1 MSVSKEVINTLKN
14 IGVPVSFQTTKTDK
28 FPYVTFFTYLDTGRL
43 HSDDKET
50 ITGYF
55 VQVDVWSKADYTN
68 LVKDIHE
75 SMLTANFIKQQY
87 HDLYE
92 PDTGV
97 YHKVMRFLKE
107 VEQ

>member
-1 MSVSKEVINTLKN
+1 MSVSKEVINTLKD
-14 IGVPVSFQTTKTDK
+14 IGVPVSFQTSKTDK
-28 FPYVTFFTYLDTGRL
+28 FPYVTFFTYLDTGML

-55 VQVDVWSKADYTN
+55 VQVDVWSKTDYTS
-68 LVKDIHE
+68 LVKDIQG
-75 SMLTANFIKQQY
+75 SMLAANFIKQQY

-92 PDTGV
+92 PDTKV
-97 YHKVMRFLKE
+97 YHKVMRFLRE